1 MEFLHKP
8 VMLDECIGALD
19 VKPDGIYVD
28 GTVGGGGH
36 SYEIAARLTE
46 GGRLFDFDK
55 DEEALAAAKKRLA
68 RFVDRITFVHDDFKN
83 ACAALD
89 AAGVGE
95 IDGVLLDLG
104 VSSYQLDN
112 AERGFSYVKDAPLD
126 MRMDRGQRVS
136 AYDVVNGYSAQELA
150 KIFRDYGEEKLAS
163 KIAAR
168 IVKERASAPVQT
180 TGRLAEIVESC
191 YPPETRWKFGHPA
204 KRVFQAIRIEVNG
217 ELDGLEESV
226 TLLARRL
233 KKGGRIA
240 VITFHSLEDRAV
252 KNAFRQMS
260 LSCTCPPDFPVC
272 VCGKVSEVKI
282 LTNKPVTASDDELKE
297 NPRAESAKLR
307 VAERI

>member
-282 LTNKPVTASDDELKE
+282 LKNKPVTASDDELKE

>member
-55 DEEALAAAKKRLA
+55 DEEALAAAKRKLEPFA
-68 RFVDRITFVHDDFKN
+68 DRITFVHDDFKN

-163 KIAAR
+163 KIAAK

>member
-136 AYDVVNGYSAQELA
+136 AYDVVNGYSAQELT
-150 KIFRDYGEEKLAS
+150 KIFREYGEEKLAS
-163 KIAAR
+163 KIAAK

>member
-150 KIFRDYGEEKLAS
+150 KIFREYGEEKLAS

>member
-163 KIAAR
+163 KIAAK

>member
-55 DEEALAAAKKRLA
+55 DEEALAAAKRKLEPFA
-68 RFVDRITFVHDDFKN
+68 DRITFVHDDFKN

-112 AERGFSYVKDAPLD
+112 ADRGFSYIKDAPLD

-136 AYDVVNGYSAQELA
+136 AYDVVNGYSQQELT
-150 KIFRDYGEEKLAS
+150 KIFREYGEEKLAS

>member
-112 AERGFSYVKDAPLD
+112 ADRGFSYIKDAPLD

-136 AYDVVNGYSAQELA
+136 AYDVVNGYSQQELT
-150 KIFRDYGEEKLAS
+150 KIFREYGEEKLAS
-163 KIAAR
+163 KIAAK

>member
-55 DEEALAAAKKRLA
+55 DEEALAAAKRKLEPFA
-68 RFVDRITFVHDDFKN
+68 DRITFVHDDFKN

>member
-55 DEEALAAAKKRLA
+55 DEEALAAAKRKLEPFA
-68 RFVDRITFVHDDFKN
+68 DRITFVHDDFKN

-112 AERGFSYVKDAPLD
+112 ADRGFSYIKDAPLD

-136 AYDVVNGYSAQELA
+136 AYDVVNGYSQQELT
-150 KIFRDYGEEKLAS
+150 KIFREYGEEKLAS

-168 IVKERASAPVQT
+168 IEKERASAPVET

-282 LTNKPVTASDDELKE
+282 LTNKPVTASDEELKE

>member
-1 MEFLHKP
+1 M
-8 VMLDECIGALD
+8 
-19 VKPDGIYVD
+19 
-28 GTVGGGGH
+28 
-36 SYEIAARLTE
+36 
-46 GGRLFDFDK
+46 
-55 DEEALAAAKKRLA
+55 
-68 RFVDRITFVHDDFKN
+68 
-83 ACAALD
+83 
-89 AAGVGE
+89 
-95 IDGVLLDLG
+95 DLG

-150 KIFRDYGEEKLAS
+150 KIFREYGEEKLAS

>member
-112 AERGFSYVKDAPLD
+112 ADRGFSYVKDAPLD

-136 AYDVVNGYSAQELA
+136 AYDVVNGYSQQELT
-150 KIFRDYGEEKLAS
+150 KIFREYGEEKLAS
-163 KIAAR
+163 KIAAK